1 MVCRYFRHTTGR
13 IKVYQAADL
22 STFLLRPVCFRP
34 TSCTSAMMELMPC
47 ATHSRLWCGFDM
59 PFHPGCHRPFHHSV
73 VLRSITSAV
82 VGFALLFKDFF
93 SCARFPRSYCF
104 SMSYS
109 VRLHSSALRPV
120 FYQLART
127 GCLRKVR
134 DSNPRIVLTIAAL
147 AVRCFQPDSA
157 NLPCARLCGR

>member
-1 MVCRYFRHTTGR
+1 MYSIRLPSAFSRAWVPSVVCRYFRHTTGR

-82 VGFALLFKDFF
+82 VGFALLFKDSFIALV
-93 SCARFPRSYCF
+93 SLDPVA
-104 SMSYS
+104 S
-109 VRLHSSALRPV
+109 VCLTQSVITLRP
-120 FYQLART
+120 FALCFTSWR
-127 GCLRKVR
+127 
-134 DSNPRIVLTIAAL
+134 VL
-147 AVRCFQPDSA
+147 VVCR
-157 NLPCARLCGR
+157 R